1 MKGQA
6 KFGVTSQGLFRSGRI
21 HYVQVR
27 EIYGSGES
35 LLFLLDCFSP
45 IFSSWPMLVQHEADV
60 SNLQALTCC
69 GADGPTARLEE
80 CDRGFVL
87 PPFFLLFSIT

>member
-6 KFGVTSQGLFRSGRI
+6 KFGVTSQGLFKSDRI
-21 HYVQVR
+21 HYEEIR

-35 LLFLLDCFSP
+35 LLRLLDSFSP
-45 IFSSWPMLVQHEADV
+45 IFSSWPMPV
-60 SNLQALTCC
+60 QALTCC

-80 CDRGFVL
+80 LDRGFVL